1 MAAPAMDA
9 TPADVDRH
17 LRQIITNLYVL
28 LVQAHDYQGS
38 STQEAMSTE
47 IKQLLQNL
55 QELTRTSRRLPTTVP
70 IDLIQYV
77 EEKRNPD
84 VYKRQI
90 VELVM
95 QYNQLQKG
103 RAQAFA
109 DFRDI
114 LGREMMSAIPD
125 MKDDAEAFTQFP
137 PMPQVI
143 CVRISILLEHF
154 GAFGFRSQPVW
165 HLLGILEILYVSSD
179 TLHIRVHNVQPVLEM
194 FDSCCGNVHA
204 ISVLYESLDF
214 CHECVHETLKPL
226 GIVDSSL
233 DLVEGLEIAPLPRHF
248 ILQHGLV
255 AGMF

>member
-1 MAAPAMDA
+1 
-9 TPADVDRH
+9 
-17 LRQIITNLYVL
+17 
-28 LVQAHDYQGS
+28 
-38 STQEAMSTE
+38 MSTE

-55 QELTRTSRRLPTTVP
+55 QELTKTSRRLPTTVP

-125 MKDDAEAFTQFP
+125 MKDD
-137 PMPQVI
+137 
-143 CVRISILLEHF
+143 VR
-154 GAFGFRSQPVW
+154 
-165 HLLGILEILYVSSD
+165 
-179 TLHIRVHNVQPVLEM
+179 TVLEA
-194 FDSCCGNVHA
+194 SGG
-204 ISVLYESLDF
+204 
-214 CHECVHETLKPL
+214 T
-226 GIVDSSL
+226 VD
-233 DLVEGLEIAPLPRHF
+233 P
-248 ILQHGLV
+248 
-255 AGMF
+255 